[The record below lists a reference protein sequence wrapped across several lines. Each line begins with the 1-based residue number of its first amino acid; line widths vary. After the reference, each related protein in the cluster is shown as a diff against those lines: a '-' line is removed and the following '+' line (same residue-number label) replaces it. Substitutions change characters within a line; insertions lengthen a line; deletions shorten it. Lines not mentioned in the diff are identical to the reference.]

1 MSNHEAPCGHPQEV
15 VSSEYGCQ
23 LCDQENAAAYRTAL
37 LEANVQ
43 RRLLREVRGAGCE
56 CSDVDGCRFA
66 RERDENFAS
75 YERVKALY
83 STCVKE
89 RDEARAA
96 LETTQVRAAAAE
108 DALHGV
114 AVAAADYKD
123 RAEKAEADAAAMRG
137 VLSKVYRYAFDA
149 LYSYRAEIIA
159 ALSTDAGRA
168 LSERVQRLEAFWKAY
183 NADREGHD
191 SSAFGA
197 LSAARVALEEK

>member
-1 MSNHEAPCGHPQEV
+1 MSNHEAPCGHPQEA

-123 RAEKAEADAAAMRG
+123 RAEKAEARPRISGSSDTLASPPAIETAPTQEGRG
-137 VLSKVYRYAFDA
+137 RCV
-149 LYSYRAEIIA
+149 
-159 ALSTDAGRA
+159 
-168 LSERVQRLEAFWKAY
+168 
-183 NADREGHD
+183 
-191 SSAFGA
+191 
-197 LSAARVALEEK
+197 